1 MNDTI
6 EMQRIVTTY
15 KDYYEQLYAQTL
27 NRLEKIDNFLETYNL
42 PRWNHNEMENLNRL
56 ITNNEVELVKNT
68 SQQKS
73 KTRWLH

>member
-27 NRLEKIDNFLETYNL
+27 NSLEKIDNFLETYNL